1 MRVFTLLLTL
11 SLSATARSDESNPA
25 RQDCSHHTSWAADPP
40 AKPITPAEA
49 AKKVNEK
56 VTVEMEV
63 KSTGGKEVNFLNS
76 ESDFKDAKNFTIFI
90 PEAAL
95 ETFKKAK
102 IDDPKTY
109 YKGKTVRVTG
119 TVTLYREKP
128 QIKVEDAVQIEV
140 VEKK

>member
-1 MRVFTLLLTL
+1 MRLFALLLAL
-11 SLSATARSDESNPA
+11 SLPVVV
-25 RQDCSHHTSWAADPP
+25 WADDPP
-40 AKPITPAEA
+40 AKPVAPADA

-63 KSTGGKEVNFLNS
+63 KSTGGKEASFLNS
-76 ESDFKDAKNFTIFI
+76 EADYKDDKNFTVFI

-95 ETFKKAK
+95 EKFKKAK
-102 IDDPKTY
+102 IDDPKTH

-128 QIKVEDAVQIEV
+128 QIKVEDPAQIEV

>member
-1 MRVFTLLLTL
+1 MR
-11 SLSATARSDESNPA
+11 LSALVVALILSA
-25 RQDCSHHTSWAADPP
+25 ALWAADPP
-40 AKPITPAEA
+40 DKAIAPAEA

-63 KSTGGKEVNFLNS
+63 KSTGGKEANFLNS
-76 ESDFKDAKNFTIFI
+76 EADYKDAKNFTVFI

-95 ETFKKAK
+95 EKFKKAK
-102 IDDPKTY
+102 IDDPKTH

-128 QIKVEDAVQIEV
+128 QIKVEDPTQIEV